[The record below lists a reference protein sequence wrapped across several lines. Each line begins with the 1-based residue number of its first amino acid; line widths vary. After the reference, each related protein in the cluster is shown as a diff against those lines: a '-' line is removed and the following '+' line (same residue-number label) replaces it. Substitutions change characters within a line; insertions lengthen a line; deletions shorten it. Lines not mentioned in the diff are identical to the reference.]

1 MLLDTLLWLI
11 VQALATHCSKITD
24 SELLQQ
30 SGQAILQILR
40 ACHESASNLDDR
52 SLAPKLYVAGFRALN
67 SILAALRAQHG
78 MSTAELVDLLRH
90 FFTYGNELD
99 ASTSGAQTELAA
111 TALATTFG
119 SRSVQDIGPAGKG
132 AYRPPHARR
141 RSSSS
146 TGWNDDV
153 STASQSGSESDTGS
167 DSDSSRSSRA
177 SSQTRASAVRL
188 AALTCLQQLAK
199 ADCRALHPFWI
210 VLLPVYNP
218 LQTKY
223 HAATLMDAIVRDPLP
238 KVRALAAAVLS
249 SMLEGPAQKAYI
261 IIAEAKSAARPPVR
275 GFTTLSST
283 LGHLVIALHDG
294 LLHAISNESQV
305 PALMNMLKALG
316 TLMLSAAYTR
326 LPSDM
331 LIRCI
336 EALSRRLQSAPQKLT
351 AASADVQAVQSAACA
366 CLAAAF
372 GTKAAHPSVSSWL
385 GAQSTGTSTA
395 GQGSLLTTLLDYSL
409 TEGAGSVVL
418 RTEAL
423 SALCG
428 LAKNYTAALTLH
440 WAAISH
446 AVARNLQTKKPQ
458 NIEKSGS
465 EPMAPR
471 TASSPPETAPNA
483 EAKCA
488 QQAVRLL
495 SEYLSSCHRQSSA
508 NKSTSASMDVVS
520 SAGGSEDT
528 RRSSERPTPKQ
539 KQVSSQ
545 AEPGLS
551 SQSVLSAS
559 GAAESRV
566 DEQQCTVMWAEA
578 CDEHFPQAVAHSSPS
593 VRSAAQASLA
603 DLPCIILQ
611 SLTLAQQARVWQWV
625 WHACQHDE
633 AAAVRAAAAK
643 CLGYVAGSVPVQD
656 CQSDVCRSIGVLC
669 IAIGDSTLSVRVSSA
684 SAAAN
689 VADALQQQ
697 QQQLDPQMTAPLLE
711 LAKAAM
717 TACQDSDKVQV
728 NGIRAIGNLL
738 AIQQI
743 PSAVFTA
750 SHAINSCTHWWGEA
764 WLDQGIS
771 CLHTSLASST
781 EKVQWNACYATG
793 NLLNND
799 AAAALAAKRR
809 QLQSLLSV
817 LLALVRDS
825 PNYKIRSHAA
835 AALVSLGQR
844 YLYEGLWEVALGIFC
859 EAAADL
865 EGNGSP
871 LDRDTTESGKNYQFK
886 EMLQQQ
892 LKAGMQ
898 ALMTSATPADKSTA
912 MYSTSSQVL
921 QNLLLTS
928 STLQ

>member
-1 MLLDTLLWLI
+1 MPGRSSQSEVEQAVRQLIAAHSGKFDFQYSYLLQDH

-52 SLAPKLYVAGFRALN
+52 SLAPKLY
-67 SILAALRAQHG
+67 
-78 MSTAELVDLLRH
+78 
-90 FFTYGNELD
+90 
-99 ASTSGAQTELAA
+99 
-111 TALATTFG
+111 
-119 SRSVQDIGPAGKG
+119 DIGPAGKG

-495 SEYLSSCHRQSSA
+495 S
-508 NKSTSASMDVVS
+508 
-520 SAGGSEDT
+520 
-528 RRSSERPTPKQ
+528 
-539 KQVSSQ
+539 
-545 AEPGLS
+545 
-551 SQSVLSAS
+551 
-559 GAAESRV
+559 AAESRV

>member
-1 MLLDTLLWLI
+1 MNENCNMPSRSSQSEVEQAVRELVAAHSKTIEPVVDFQALRMLQDHL
-11 VQALATHCSKITD
+11 QALASHCSKVTD
-24 SELLQQ
+24 SKLLQQ
-30 SGQAILQILR
+30 SGQAILQTLR

-52 SLAPKLYVAGFRALN
+52 SMAPKLYVAGFRALN

-90 FFTYGNELD
+90 FFTYGNELA
-99 ASTSGAQTELAA
+99 ASASGAQTELAA
-111 TALATTFG
+111 TAMATAFG
-119 SRSVQDIGPAGKG
+119 SRSVQDIGLAGKG
-132 AYRPPHARR
+132 PYRPPNARR

-153 STASQSGSESDTGS
+153 STGSQSGSESDTGS
-167 DSDSSRSSRA
+167 DSDSSRGSRA
-177 SSQTRASAVRL
+177 SSQGRASAVRL

-316 TLMLSAAYTR
+316 TLMMSAAYTR
-326 LPSDM
+326 LPSDL

-372 GTKAAHPSVSSWL
+372 GTKAALPSVSSWL

-395 GQGSLLTTLLDYSL
+395 GQGTLLITLLDYSL
-409 TEGAGSVVL
+409 TKGAGSVVL

-428 LAKNYTAALTLH
+428 LAKNYTAISSLH
-440 WAAISH
+440 WASISH
-446 AVARNLQTKKPQ
+446 AVAHSLQAKKPQ
-458 NIEKSGS
+458 SIEVAGG
-465 EPMAPR
+465 A
-471 TASSPPETAPNA
+471 TSSPPETAPNA

-495 SEYLSSCHRQSSA
+495 SEYLNGCHRQSSA
-508 NKSTSASMDVVS
+508 NKSTFASTEIVS
-520 SAGGSEDT
+520 SGHGSEDT
-528 RRSSERPTPKQ
+528 RRLSEGPLPKQ

-545 AEPGLS
+545 AEPALC
-551 SQSVLSAS
+551 SQSISSGS
-559 GAAESRV
+559 GAAECRV
-566 DEQQCTVMWAEA
+566 DEQQCSVMWAEA
-578 CDEHFPQAVAHSSPS
+578 CDEHFPEAVAHSSPS

-603 DLPCIILQ
+603 DLPCAILQ
-611 SLTLAQQARVWQWV
+611 FLTLAQQGKVWQWV

-643 CLGYVAGSVPVQD
+643 CLGHVAGSVPVQD

-669 IAIGDSTLSVRVSSA
+669 TAMGDSTLSVRVSAA

-689 VADALQQQ
+689 VADALHQQQ
-697 QQQLDPQMTAPLLE
+697 QRLDSQMTVPLLE
-711 LAKAAM
+711 LAAAAM
-717 TACQDSDKVQV
+717 AACQDNDKVQV
-728 NGIRAIGNLL
+728 NGIRAVGNLL
-738 AIQQI
+738 AIQQL

-750 SHAINSCTHWWGEA
+750 THATNSCSNWWGEA

-771 CLHTSLASST
+771 CLYTSLASST

-793 NLLNND
+793 NLLKND

-835 AALVSLGQR
+835 AALVSSGQR
-844 YLYEGLWEVALGIFC
+844 DLYEGLWEVILGIFC
-859 EAAADL
+859 DAAADL
-865 EGNGSP
+865 EGNGSS
-871 LDRDTTESGKNYQFK
+871 LDRDTTESG
-886 EMLQQQ
+886 MLC
-892 LKAGMQ
+892 
-898 ALMTSATPADKSTA
+898 ST
-912 MYSTSSQVL
+912 
-921 QNLLLTS
+921 
-928 STLQ
+928 